1 MLEVTG
7 LLTTLSPS
15 PLSLWSLLCERG
27 FTAPC
32 RTVTVQPFR
41 ATASSPSMAVWARAP
56 ALPWQLGAPR
66 GCSPALCLL
75 CPLVECLSSQ
85 PARR

>member
-32 RTVTVQPFR
+32 RAVTVQPFR
-41 ATASSPSMAVWARAP
+41 ATASSPSTAVWA
-56 ALPWQLGAPR
+56 
-66 GCSPALCLL
+66 
-75 CPLVECLSSQ
+75 
-85 PARR
+85 